1 MEHIMKT
8 LTHLLPL
15 LLLLPAGM
23 IFAQSPPP
31 DDPFLIGA
39 YAVAPEWNDSNKRIE
54 WVHGVRALP
63 MTAPDTPYDFLSE
76 IQFNR
81 ARELGLN
88 LIHTT
93 IIPDSVFIPAPNV
106 VRQICD
112 SAAPAWRGEALR
124 VNVLDPSHVVV
135 SC

>member
-1 MEHIMKT
+1 
-8 LTHLLPL
+8 
-15 LLLLPAGM
+15 
-23 IFAQSPPP
+23 
-31 DDPFLIGA
+31 
-39 YAVAPEWNDSNKRIE
+39 
-54 WVHGVRALP
+54 